1 MEEGESLTPLLS
13 PVLLLSN
20 RLTEMRRLGR
30 SATNKLN
37 AIQNLTGQKVSE
49 TLGSTNSEENNE
61 KNVDPQDDPD
71 LKDKEAPR

>member
-1 MEEGESLTPLLS
+1 MTKCAQLRVLHFLT
-13 PVLLLSN
+13 N

-37 AIQNLTGQKVSE
+37 AIQSLTGQKVSE

-61 KNVDPQDDPD
+61 TNVDPKDDPD

>member
-1 MEEGESLTPLLS
+1 
-13 PVLLLSN
+13 
-20 RLTEMRRLGR
+20 MRRLGR